1 MEKIKSRLTER
12 DTTQQRL
19 TANGSEGQEYEIDL
33 LELFYRLLE
42 NAKYIAVAAL
52 IGALLA
58 WSYTVVVVAP
68 KYTATSKLYVLN
80 TGDSAINL
88 SDLQIGNY
96 LASDYQEVFKNWHV
110 HEMVIQRLGLPYS
123 YKTLSKMISV
133 SNPSNTRILYIT
145 ATSTD
150 PEEAKSIADTYAE
163 VAREFIATTMDTREP
178 NMFEEAL
185 RPTSPSSPS
194 KSRNVLVGFMMGFV
208 VACGIITVRY
218 LMDDKIHSS
227 EDVEKYLGI
236 PTLGMLPMQQVKAS
250 GSRQR
255 QQKKKWGESA

>member
-1 MEKIKSRLTER
+1 MEKIKNKLAER
-12 DTTQQRL
+12 DPAQVH
-19 TANGSEGQEYEIDL
+19 AASGNAEGQEYEIDL

-42 NAKYIAVAAL
+42 NAKYIVVAAL

-58 WSYTVVVVAP
+58 WSYTVVVIAP

-110 HEMVIQRLGLPYS
+110 HEMVIERLGLSYS
-123 YKTLSKMISV
+123 YRTLSKMVSV
-133 SNPSNTRILYIT
+133 SNPTNTRILYIT

-150 PEEAKSIADTYAE
+150 PEEAKVLADTYAD

-194 KSRNVLVGFMMGFV
+194 KTRNVAIGFMLGFIA
-208 VACGIITVRY
+208 ACGVITVRY

-236 PTLGMLPMQQVKAS
+236 PTLGMLPMQQLKGV
-250 GSRQR
+250 SRQHS
-255 QQKKKWGESA
+255 QKKKWGESV

>member
-194 KSRNVLVGFMMGFV
+194 KSRNVMVGFMLGFV

>member
-1 MEKIKSRLTER
+1 LTER

-194 KSRNVLVGFMMGFV
+194 KSRNVMVGFMLGFV

>member
-1 MEKIKSRLTER
+1 ML
-12 DTTQQRL
+12 
-19 TANGSEGQEYEIDL
+19 
-33 LELFYRLLE
+33 
-42 NAKYIAVAAL
+42 
-52 IGALLA
+52 
-58 WSYTVVVVAP
+58 
-68 KYTATSKLYVLN
+68 
-80 TGDSAINL
+80 
-88 SDLQIGNY
+88 
-96 LASDYQEVFKNWHV
+96 
-110 HEMVIQRLGLPYS
+110 IQRLGLPYS
-123 YKTLSKMISV
+123 YKALSKMISV

-236 PTLGMLPMQQVKAS
+236 PTLGMLPMQQVKTG

>member
-1 MEKIKSRLTER
+1 MEKIKNKLAER
-12 DTTQQRL
+12 DPAQVH
-19 TANGSEGQEYEIDL
+19 AASGNAEGQEYEIDL

-42 NAKYIAVAAL
+42 NAKYIVVAAL

-58 WSYTVVVVAP
+58 WSYTVVVIAP

-110 HEMVIQRLGLPYS
+110 HEMVIERLGLSYS
-123 YKTLSKMISV
+123 YRTLSKMVSV
-133 SNPSNTRILYIT
+133 SNPTNTRILYIT

-150 PEEAKSIADTYAE
+150 PEEAKVLADTYAD

-194 KSRNVLVGFMMGFV
+194 KTRNVAIGFMLGFIA
-208 VACGIITVRY
+208 ACGIITVRY

-236 PTLGMLPMQQVKAS
+236 PTLGMLPMQQFRGVSKQHS
-250 GSRQR
+250 
-255 QQKKKWGESA
+255 QKKKWGESV

>member
-163 VAREFIATTMDTREP
+163 VACEFIATTMDTREP